1 MPKITV
7 YITTHNYGQYV
18 DKAIQSVL
26 QQTVDDWELIV
37 IDDGSTD
44 NTGEMLDRYR
54 KHTKVQIVEQ
64 KNKGL
69 NVTNN
74 IALRLAAGKYIM
86 RLDADDYLDEN
97 ILLVLSNVLD
107 TKPDVGLV
115 YPDYYLVDQEGQI
128 LEIVRRKKIGEEVE
142 LLDLPAHGACTMIRK
157 ENLLEIG
164 GYYEDFNRQDGYDL
178 WIKFIQH
185 YNPYNVNI
193 PLFYYRQ
200 HEDSLTKDKAK
211 LLETR
216 SQIIRKFVEQNDIS
230 QMKVLCVV
238 PVLANPAVK
247 IGAPFV
253 EMAGK
258 PLISYTL
265 DEVVKAKLLE
275 RVVVSSGSQ
284 EVLDHAGKYSGVGV
298 HLRAKELMKTT
309 SPIEKTLVSILDF
322 LENEDGYI
330 PDAVCVCYINHPFRR
345 AEHIDK
351 AIDTMRIFNVDSVLS
366 IQEELSFCY
375 HHRRNGLEPINGG
388 RKRNFRLERE
398 AILKENGAIFLTR
411 TDVLRSG
418 KFLGE
423 KVGHITML
431 PEESAKINSEF
442 EFWVAEKWAAEIN
455 VKKGK
460 TLVP

>member
-1 MPKITV
+1 MPKVTV
-7 YITTHNYGQYV
+7 YLATHNYGRYV
-18 DKAIQSVL
+18 DKAVQSVL
-26 QQTVDDWELIV
+26 QQTMDDWELIV
-37 IDDGSTD
+37 VDDGSTD
-44 NTGEMLDRYR
+44 NTGETLDRYR
-54 KHTKVQIVEQ
+54 AHPKIQIVEQ
-64 KNKGL
+64 ENKGL

-74 IALRLAAGKYIM
+74 IALRLAAGRYIM
-86 RLDADDYLDEN
+86 RLDGDDYLDEN

-107 TKPDVGLV
+107 TKPEVGLV
-115 YPDYYLVDQEGQI
+115 YPDYYLVDEDGQM
-128 LEIVRRKKIGEEVE
+128 LEIVRRKKIGEEAE

-200 HEDSLTKDKAK
+200 HENSLTKDQGK
-211 LLETR
+211 LLEAR
-216 SQIIRKFVEQNDIS
+216 RQIIRKFVEQNDIRP
-230 QMKVLCVV
+230 MKVLGVV
-238 PVLANPAVK
+238 PVVENPAVK

-253 EMAGK
+253 EIAGK
-258 PLISYTL
+258 PLISYTM
-265 DEVVKAKLLE
+265 DEVVKAKLLD

-284 EVLDHAGKYSGVGV
+284 EVLDYAGEYPGVTSHV
-298 HLRAKELMKTT
+298 RPKELTKST
-309 SPIEKTLVSILDF
+309 SPIENTLVSILDF
-322 LENEDGYI
+322 MKKEDGYVPGAI
-330 PDAVCVCYINHPFRR
+330 CVCYINNPFRR

-398 AILKENGAIFLTR
+398 AILKENGAIYLTR
-411 TDVLRSG
+411 TDVIRSG

-423 KVGHITML
+423 KIGHIAML

-442 EFWVAEKWAAEIN
+442 GFWMAEKIASERRD
-455 VKKGK
+455 
-460 TLVP
+460 